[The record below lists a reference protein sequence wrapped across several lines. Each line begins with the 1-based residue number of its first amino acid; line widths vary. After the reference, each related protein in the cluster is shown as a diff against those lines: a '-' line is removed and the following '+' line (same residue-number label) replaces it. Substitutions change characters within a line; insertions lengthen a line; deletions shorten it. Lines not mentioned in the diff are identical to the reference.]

1 MLLLLTLSQAQPTS
15 THASELIQSELVCE
29 TIVEQPEM
37 QPMYEPISDVVFFD
51 CNIFANND
59 DDYVCWYLFATS
71 LVY

>member
-1 MLLLLTLSQAQPTS
+1 MLLILTLAQAQLTE
-15 THASELIQSELVCE
+15 THASELVCE

-37 QPMYEPISDVVFFD
+37 QPMYEPVSDVVFFD
-51 CNIFANND
+51 CNIFANSD